1 MSKNGSKTVQQ
12 VPVARL
18 GALLNRA
25 SLCSDVD
32 REWEGVEV
40 RDVVSDS
47 RRVTPGSLFVAVCGP
62 RADGATFIGDAV
74 RRGAVAVVVEA
85 GHSVEPG
92 PVVVRVPNS
101 RRALAAVTAAFHGL
115 DTIQASGGLR
125 VVGVTGT
132 NGKSTVGFMTRAILR
147 EAGHRVALL
156 GTIEYDLVGRTIPAA
171 LTTPDPEMLTR
182 HLVESHAAGADIA
195 VMEVSSHSLAQ
206 HRTDAVQFSVA
217 AFTNLT
223 QDHLD
228 YHGSPE
234 DYLEAKRRLFDG
246 LSKDSVGIV
255 NADEPVSDRIVERC
269 DGRIV
274 RYGFSER
281 AAVRAS
287 RVREDI
293 NGSRFV
299 LEHGDDAIEFRTSL
313 IGRYNIANAL
323 AATAIALEF
332 DVDLTTAGR
341 GLASLQEV
349 PGRLQR
355 VATEG
360 EGYQVF
366 VDYAHTDD
374 ALRNVLGATKRLTGG
389 KLWCVFGCGGDRDR
403 TKRPLMARAVADLAD
418 AIVVTS
424 DNPRSEE
431 PRDIIRGIEQG
442 LTESDRRRTMVEPDR
457 AAAIEKAIERLNEG
471 DTLVIAGKGH
481 EDYQIVGATRVHF
494 DDFEVARDA
503 IARRRSGKA

>member
-1 MSKNGSKTVQQ
+1 MTVRQESA
-12 VPVARL
+12 ARL
-18 GALLNRA
+18 GALLDRA
-25 SLCSDVD
+25 SLCSDVGHNRD
-32 REWEGVEV
+32 RVEI

-47 RRVTPGSLFVAVCGP
+47 RRVTPGSLFVVVRGE
-62 RADGATFIGDAV
+62 RADGAAFVGDAV
-74 RRGAVAVVVEA
+74 RRGAVAVIAEP
-85 GHSVEPG
+85 GDTIEPG
-92 PVVVRVPNS
+92 PVVVRVPNARS
-101 RRALAAVTAAFHGL
+101 ALAALVAAFHGL
-115 DTIQASGGLR
+115 DAIQASGGLR

-147 EAGHRVALL
+147 AAGHRVALL
-156 GTIEYDLVGRTIPAA
+156 GTIEYDLVGRRIPAA
-171 LTTPDPEMLTR
+171 LTTPDPESLTR

-195 VMEVSSHSLAQ
+195 VMEVSSHSLTQ
-206 HRTDAVQFSVA
+206 HRTDAVQFAAA

-223 QDHLD
+223 QDHMD

-234 DYLEAKRRLFDG
+234 DYLGAKRRLFEG
-246 LSKDSVGIV
+246 LSERAVGVI
-255 NADEPVSDRIVERC
+255 NADDPVADRMVERC
-269 DGRIV
+269 SGRVV
-274 RYGFSER
+274 RYGFGEN
-281 AAVRAS
+281 ADVRAI
-287 RVREDI
+287 RIREDI
-293 NGSRFV
+293 YGSRFV
-299 LEHGDDAIEFRTSL
+299 LAQGDDEIELRTSL
-313 IGRYNIANAL
+313 VGRYNIANAL
-323 AATAIALEF
+323 AATAIARAF
-332 DVDLTTAGR
+332 NVDSITTAR
-341 GLASLQEV
+341 GLALLENV

-374 ALRNVLGATKRLTGG
+374 ALRNVLGATKPLTAG

-431 PRDIIRGIEQG
+431 PLDIIRGIEQG
-442 LTESDRRRTMVEPDR
+442 LTASDRKRTMIEPDR
-457 AAAIEKAIERLNEG
+457 AAAIGMAIERLNSG

-481 EDYQIVGATRVHF
+481 EDYQIVGETRIHF

-503 IARRRSGKA
+503 IARRRLGAV

>member
-1 MSKNGSKTVQQ
+1 
-12 VPVARL
+12 
-18 GALLNRA
+18 
-25 SLCSDVD
+25 
-32 REWEGVEV
+32 E
-40 RDVVSDS
+40 
-47 RRVTPGSLFVAVCGP
+47 
-62 RADGATFIGDAV
+62 
-74 RRGAVAVVVEA
+74 
-85 GHSVEPG
+85 
-92 PVVVRVPNS
+92 
-101 RRALAAVTAAFHGL
+101 
-115 DTIQASGGLR
+115 
-125 VVGVTGT
+125 
-132 NGKSTVGFMTRAILR
+132 
-147 EAGHRVALL
+147 
-156 GTIEYDLVGRTIPAA
+156 
-171 LTTPDPEMLTR
+171 
-182 HLVESHAAGADIA
+182 
-195 VMEVSSHSLAQ
+195 
-206 HRTDAVQFSVA
+206 
-217 AFTNLT
+217 
-223 QDHLD
+223 
-228 YHGSPE
+228 
-234 DYLEAKRRLFDG
+234 
-246 LSKDSVGIV
+246 
-255 NADEPVSDRIVERC
+255 
-269 DGRIV
+269 GRIV

-313 IGRYNIANAL
+313 IGRYNIAHAL

-341 GLASLQEV
+341 GLASLQDV

-442 LTESDRRRTMVEPDR
+442 LTESDRRRTIVEPDR
-457 AAAIEKAIERLNEG
+457 AAAIEIAIERLNEG